1 MSRPVVTLILTTLL
15 SGVVGFYSG
24 LDAARREVAARSEDH
39 EKRLLLVER
48 DLMDLRKRADLD
60 ALFHDIVKQ
69 QTRTD
74 EQELMKQIREAVQ
87 ATKRELVNRKTTD
100 YNSMTRRLARP
111 LAAWQRSYGV
121 LSLAIRMAANWE
133 NLSLNRA
140 PHYENPCLRPLSA
153 RKKNCIG

>member
-87 ATKRELVNRKTTD
+87 ATKR
-100 YNSMTRRLARP
+100 
-111 LAAWQRSYGV
+111 
-121 LSLAIRMAANWE
+121 
-133 NLSLNRA
+133 
-140 PHYENPCLRPLSA
+140 
-153 RKKNCIG
+153 